1 MTMLGASP
9 ELEKATAECLVRIQR
24 QQSRRDAGATKTLE
38 HSQEWLCHDGGAVL
52 WVWGTVLISG
62 GDEETDW
69 GAAIGARIEF
79 RGAGGERGGGEDS
92 GRGNCDCGEQS
103 RRR

>member
-9 ELEKATAECLVRIQR
+9 ELEKATAECPVRIQR
-24 QQSRRDAGATKTLE
+24 RKSRRDAGATKALE

-69 GAAIGARIEF
+69 CAALGARIEF